1 MFSENLKTIRT
12 QRGMS
17 QEILAQQLGVVRQT
31 ISKWEKGLSVPD
43 AEMITHISDL
53 FEIPVSEL
61 LGSKIEKETDINEV
75 ATQLA
80 ILNEQ
85 LANKTKRNKKIWK
98 IVLIVFLALIGSQVF
113 YFILACIFRSVPSS
127 EDKSDWKTTE
137 LTCTLNGEEY
147 VYGVTY
153 DDQYNIRIAG
163 GDGFISDHV
172 NVEQYSDASILMA
185 EIENYFWELGGTV
198 EREEMDYVDPTELE
212 K

>member
-53 FEIPVSEL
+53 FEVPVSEL

-85 LANKTKRNKKIWK
+85 LANKSKRNKKIGK
-98 IVLIVFLALIGSQVF
+98 ILLIVFLTLIGLQVF
-113 YFILACIFRSVPSS
+113 YFFLACIFRSMPPR
-127 EDKSDWKTTE
+127 EDKSDWKTTC

-147 VYGVTY
+147 LYDVTY
-153 DDQYNIRIAG
+153 NNQYDVKTAG
-163 GDGFISDHV
+163 GDVFIADHV
-172 NVEQYSDASILMA
+172 NVEQYSDANILMA
-185 EIENYFWELGGTV
+185 QIENYFWKLGGTV
-198 EREEMDYVDPTELE
+198 EREEIDYVDPSELE
-212 K
+212 Q